1 MLIDKYLM
9 NGENRFLKLFYVVA
23 FLAFASVSCWATTE
37 SLHMLLPTW
46 SIVFCYVVTIGFF
59 IIASLGTKMIVDS
72 LNQNIYLEKRGL
84 RLIGGILI
92 VLVFWLVCSMPT
104 NTHTFFYRSVVN
116 GIAKEDIGMTKGY
129 LNQLVNDTQIENQIR
144 ARQTELD
151 NKVKAKLTD
160 LETEIMNEVNPGFG
174 PHAKE
179 ILSQFADIL
188 DVPKVESIS
197 YTGGTSVE
205 QRKKLVEQYRSKI
218 YALRDTKK
226 EAIRASMTAANKQQY
241 QNEAKTAVTN
251 LQYIVDEINNNPSA
265 LNDVDFAHEVD
276 NRLITGY
283 AIIKTYNVFIN
294 FDNETDKEQYTNP
307 NFVTKIKR
315 LMSVFD
321 VWSDSF
327 KELYK
332 GHGFIF
338 WILISILVDI
348 AAFIFFDL
356 AFKKED

>member
-1 MLIDKYLM
+1 M
-9 NGENRFLKLFYVVA
+9 NGQNPFLKLFYIIA
-23 FLAFASVSCWATTE
+23 FLAFAGVSCWATAE

-46 SIVFCYVVTIGFF
+46 PIIFCYVVTIGFF

-72 LNQNIYLEKRGL
+72 LNQNIFLQNRGL
-84 RLIGGILI
+84 RLIGGIFI
-92 VLVFWLVCSMPT
+92 VLIFWLVCSMPT
-104 NTHTFFYRSVVN
+104 NTHTFFYRSVAN
-116 GIAKEDIGMTKGY
+116 GIAKDDIGMTKGY

-151 NKVKAKLTD
+151 NNVKAKLAD

-179 ILSQFADIL
+179 ILSQFANIL
-188 DVPKVESIS
+188 DVPKVEPIS
-197 YTGGTSVE
+197 YSGGASVE
-205 QRKKLVEQYRSKI
+205 KRKKLVDEYRKKI
-218 YALRDTKK
+218 YGLMDTKK
-226 EAIRASMTAANKQQY
+226 DAIRASMTAANKEQY
-241 QNEAKTAVTN
+241 QKEAKTAVTN
-251 LQYIVDEINNNPSA
+251 LQYIADEMNNNPSA
-265 LNDVDFAHEVD
+265 LNSVEFAHEVD
-276 NRLITGY
+276 NRLLTGY
-283 AIIKTYNVFIN
+283 ATIKTYNNFIS
-294 FDNETDKEQYTNP
+294 FDNETEKEQYTVP
-307 NFVTKIKR
+307 YPVTKIKR

-321 VWSDSF
+321 VWRDTF
-327 KELYK
+327 KGLYK

>member
-1 MLIDKYLM
+1 M
-9 NGENRFLKLFYVVA
+9 NGENKFLKLFYIVA
-23 FLAFASVSCWATTE
+23 FLAFAGVSCWATAE

-46 SIVFCYVVTIGFF
+46 PIIFCYVVTIGFF

-84 RLIGGILI
+84 RLIGGTLI
-92 VLVFWLVCSMPT
+92 VLIFWLVCSMPT
-104 NTHTFFYRSVVN
+104 NTHTFFYRSVAN
-116 GIAKEDIGMTKGY
+116 GIAKDDIGMTKGY

-151 NKVKAKLTD
+151 NKIKAKLTD

-179 ILSQFADIL
+179 ILRQFADLL

-197 YTGGTSVE
+197 YSGGASVE
-205 QRKKLVEQYRSKI
+205 KRKKLVEQYRSKI

-226 EAIRASMTAANKQQY
+226 EAIRASMTAANKEQY
-241 QNEAKTAVTN
+241 QKEAKTAVTN
-251 LQYIVDEINNNPSA
+251 LQYIVDEMNNNPSA
-265 LNDVDFAHEVD
+265 LNSVEFAHEVD
-276 NRLITGY
+276 NRLLTGY
-283 AIIKTYNVFIN
+283 ATIKTYNNFIS
-294 FDNETDKEQYTNP
+294 FDNETEKEQYTVP
-307 NFVTKIKR
+307 YPVTKIKR

-321 VWSDSF
+321 VWKDTF
-327 KELYK
+327 KGLYK